1 MIKRKNSMKKM
12 IAFIL
17 LLAVSFSF
25 GSCINRE
32 DSGAYSFTDDLG
44 RKVAVK
50 KTERVAC
57 LLGSYADLWMLA
69 GGEVCASADDAFED
83 LALPLPENAVNLG
96 STHKPNAEA
105 LLMAAPDLVFASSK
119 LSGHLDMKEN
129 LEAAGITV
137 AYFDV
142 SDFDSYLRVL
152 KIMTEIT
159 GKTERYEQ
167 YGAEQKNRIE
177 SLLDKRKNA
186 EKQTVLVLR
195 ASAQS
200 IRAKNS
206 ENTMLGGMLLDFGC
220 INIADSDGSLLEN
233 LSVESIL
240 LQNPDKVFFIQ
251 AGDDMEAVKAAAEA
265 MFAENP
271 LWQQLDAVKNG
282 KIYYMEKELFNLK
295 PNARF
300 YEAYEKL
307 DRILYDEN

>member
-1 MIKRKNSMKKM
+1 MKK
-12 IAFIL
+12 IFAFIL
-17 LLAVSFSF
+17 FLFVSFSLV
-25 GSCINRE
+25 SCGNPENGNGKII
-32 DSGAYSFTDDLG
+32 TDDLG
-44 RKVAVK
+44 RKVTVK
-50 KTERVAC
+50 SSERVAC

-83 LALPLPENAVNLG
+83 LALALPENTVNLG
-96 STHKPNAEA
+96 STHNPNAEA

-119 LSGHLDMKEN
+119 LAKHLDLKDR
-129 LEAAGITV
+129 LEAMGISV
-137 AYFDV
+137 CYFDV
-142 SDFDSYLRVL
+142 ADFASYLRVL

-159 GKTERYEQ
+159 GKSERYET
-167 YGAEQKNRIE
+167 YGTEQETRI
-177 SLLDKRKNA
+177 SALLENRKN
-186 EKQTVLVLR
+186 EEPQTVLVLR

-206 ENTMLGGMLLDFGC
+206 DNTMLGGMLRDFGC
-220 INIADSDGSLLEN
+220 INIADGNGSLLEN

-240 LQNPDKVFFIQ
+240 LQNPDKLFFIQ
-251 AGDDMEAVKAAAEA
+251 AGDDMGAVKAAVYA

-282 KIYYMEKELFNLK
+282 EIYFMEKELFNLK

-307 DRILYDEN
+307 DRILYDET

>member
-1 MIKRKNSMKKM
+1 MKK
-12 IAFIL
+12 IISFIL
-17 LLAVSFSF
+17 FLLVSFSLV
-25 GSCINRE
+25 SCGNQENGDGKTI
-32 DSGAYSFTDDLG
+32 TDDLG
-44 RKVAVK
+44 RKVIIQK
-50 KTERVAC
+50 SERVAC

-83 LALPLPENAVNLG
+83 LALPLPESTVNLG
-96 STHKPNAEA
+96 STHNPNAEA

-119 LSGHLDMKEN
+119 LAKHLEMKDR

-137 AYFDV
+137 CYFDV
-142 SDFDSYLRVL
+142 ADFASYLRVL

-159 GKTERYEQ
+159 GNPERYET
-167 YGAEQKNRIE
+167 YGAEQETRIE
-177 SLLDKRKNA
+177 ALLEKRKK
-186 EKQTVLVLR
+186 EEPQTVLVLR

-206 ENTMLGGMLLDFGC
+206 ENTMLGGMLRDFGC
-220 INIADSDGSLLEN
+220 INIADGNGSLLEN

-240 LQNPDKVFFIQ
+240 LQNPDKLFFIQ
-251 AGDDMEAVKAAAEA
+251 AGDDMEAVKNAVYA
-265 MFAENP
+265 MFSENP

-282 KIYYMEKELFNLK
+282 DVYFMEKELFNLK

-307 DRILYDEN
+307 DHILYDET

>member
-1 MIKRKNSMKKM
+1 MKK
-12 IAFIL
+12 IISFIL
-17 LLAVSFSF
+17 FLLVSFSLV
-25 GSCINRE
+25 SCGNQENGNGKTI
-32 DSGAYSFTDDLG
+32 TDDLG
-44 RKVAVK
+44 RKVIIK
-50 KTERVAC
+50 KSERVAC

-83 LALPLPENAVNLG
+83 LALPLPENTVNLG
-96 STHKPNAEA
+96 STHNPNAEA

-119 LSGHLDMKEN
+119 LAKHLEMKDR

-137 AYFDV
+137 CYFDV
-142 SDFDSYLRVL
+142 ADFASYLRVL

-159 GKTERYEQ
+159 GTPERYET
-167 YGAEQKNRIE
+167 YGTEQKIRIE
-177 SLLDKRKNA
+177 ALLEKRKN
-186 EKQTVLVLR
+186 EEPQTVLVLR

-206 ENTMLGGMLLDFGC
+206 DNTMLGGMLKDFGC
-220 INIADSDGSLLEN
+220 INIADGNGSLLEN

-240 LQNPDKVFFIQ
+240 LQNPDKLFFIQ
-251 AGDDMEAVKAAAEA
+251 AGDDMEAVKNAVYA
-265 MFAENP
+265 MFSENP

-282 KIYYMEKELFNLK
+282 KVYFMEKELFNLK

-307 DRILYDEN
+307 DHILYDET